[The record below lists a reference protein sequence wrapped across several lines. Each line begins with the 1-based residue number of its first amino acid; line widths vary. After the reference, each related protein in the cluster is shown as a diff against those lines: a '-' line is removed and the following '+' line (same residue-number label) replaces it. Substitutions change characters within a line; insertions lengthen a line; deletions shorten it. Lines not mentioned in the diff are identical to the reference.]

1 MYEYYI
7 TMDGEEYLCYISDDP
22 NTSNDKL
29 YQIMCEDEN
38 LKALN
43 MTRDDICHPEE
54 ITQLREKVL
63 EKYGCT
69 KSCLEADQVF
79 AADYGGYNIIDEV
92 FENWN

>member
-1 MYEYYI
+1 
-7 TMDGEEYLCYISDDP
+7 
-22 NTSNDKL
+22 
-29 YQIMCEDEN
+29 
-38 LKALN
+38 